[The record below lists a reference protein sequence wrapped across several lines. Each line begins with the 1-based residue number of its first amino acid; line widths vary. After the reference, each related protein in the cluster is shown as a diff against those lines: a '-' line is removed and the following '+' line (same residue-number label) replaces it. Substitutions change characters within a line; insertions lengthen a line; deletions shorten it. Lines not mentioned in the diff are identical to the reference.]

1 MRWTPGG
8 RSSNLE
14 DRRSGGG
21 MGRGLGIGGTVVVLA
36 LSLLFGRNLF
46 TDLGVDP
53 GMGGGGSAMTAADS
67 AAEEPA
73 IQFMSFLLDDV
84 QNTWAEKLPRYG
96 TPYRPARLA
105 IFRNST
111 NSGCGPAQAAMGP
124 FYCPL
129 DERVYLDLGFYDE
142 LRKKLG
148 APGQVERGKVSGTSD
163 FAHAYVL
170 AHELGHH
177 VQHVLGTDARVRQ
190 GQESNPAQAN
200 ELSVRLELQ
209 ADCYAGVWAN
219 STSQRGM
226 LEPGDVEEALGA
238 AAAVGDDRIQQRATG
253 QVNVDSFTHGSAAQ
267 RTEWFKRG
275 MESGDPRSCSTL

>member
-1 MRWTPGG
+1 MKWTPGG
-8 RSSNLE
+8 RSGNLE

-21 MGRGLGIGGTVVVLA
+21 MGKGLGLGGTVVVLA

-53 GMGGGGSAMTAADS
+53 ALGGGGGAMTAADS

-96 TPYRPARLA
+96 TAYRPAKLA

-111 NSGCGPAQAAMGP
+111 NSGCGPAQSAMGP

-129 DERVYLDLGFYDE
+129 DERVYIDLGFYDD
-142 LRKKLG
+142 LSKKLG
-148 APGQVERGKVSGTSD
+148 APGQVERGKVSSTSD
-163 FAHAYVL
+163 FAQAYVI

-190 GQESNPAQAN
+190 AQESNRDQAN

-219 STSQRGM
+219 STSQRGL

-238 AAAVGDDRIQQRATG
+238 AAAVGDDRIQERTTG